1 MKSIQANRG
10 DHKLYQ
16 PIADTANKNRER
28 SGPSIKLYVH
38 PSITT
43 GPSSIAQGAEL
54 GKKLRKYIGDITIEE
69 DERMATMLQIQFND
83 PDHVVSD
90 SDLLKQGSIIDIQ
103 IGYNRNTVYYGRR
116 VELVAAYPIFPQD
129 GIPTFT
135 VKGYD
140 GRSHMTLGDY
150 LPRKR
155 EEQKFSKYKDLGAII
170 PRRGAI
176 ATSEASSVGLGK
188 SRKRRKGAGSSPVSF
203 KKKTDSRII
212 DEIAY
217 HYGYAIDVDPTK
229 TIRTRVKKKNTSD
242 WAFILRLAKLNN
254 YTAWV
259 DFDDTLNN
267 WVLHFRKKMTKFV
280 DGYILD
286 YNSDDTGMLRSVA
299 LREELSKQVSD
310 IEVVHFDKRL
320 RKLSWQTLVDQK
332 RFSVPDG
339 PLKTGRMANVDEV
352 AFVDA
357 YGASVKFRVG
367 GRYIK
372 TFNDKPFKNKKEA
385 QRWAKHYIIN
395 QQEDFLLA
403 EGQVIGIENLRPRQ
417 IHILTGI
424 GRYNGEYYFT
434 QTRHKFPKDA
444 PYVTDFIGYR
454 LLPEEVFLDL
464 RVKQYSSEFGG
475 STVIGK

>member
-16 PIADTANKNRER
+16 PIADTANRNRER
-28 SGPSIKLYVH
+28 SGPSVKLYVH

-54 GKKLRKYIGDITIEE
+54 GNKLRKYIGDITIEE

-83 PDHVVSD
+83 PDHVVSS
-90 SDLLKQGSIIDIQ
+90 SDLLRSGSVIDIQ

-140 GRSHMTLGDY
+140 GRHHMTLGDY

-155 EEQKFSKYKDLGAII
+155 EEQKFSKYKDLGAVV
-170 PRRGAI
+170 PG
-176 ATSEASSVGLGK
+176 G
-188 SRKRRKGAGSSPVSF
+188 RKRRKGATSSPVSF
-203 KKKTDSRII
+203 KKKTDSQII
-212 DEIAY
+212 DEIAS
-217 HYGYAIDVDPTK
+217 HYGYAIDIDPTI
-229 TIRTRVKKKNTSD
+229 TRRNRVKKKNISD

-259 DFDDTLNN
+259 DFDDVLNN
-267 WVLHFRKKMTKFV
+267 WVVHFRKKMTKFV

-286 YNSDDTGMLRSVA
+286 YGTDDTGMLRSVA

-339 PLKTGRMANVDEV
+339 PLKTGRMQNVDEV

-372 TFNDKPFKNKKEA
+372 TFNDKPFKDKKEA

-417 IHILTGI
+417 IHMLTGI

-464 RVKQYSSEFGG
+464 RVKQFSSEFGG
-475 STVIGK
+475 STMLGK